1 MTLAELNT
9 ALQGLNVPVAYN
21 VFKEPQVPPYICF
34 LVIDYEQ
41 TYADD
46 KNFVQNPVVRVEYYS
61 KNKDI
66 SFKKPEKGILNFLDT
81 PRGYFI
87 SDLVKIPQK

>member
-46 KNFVQNPVVRVEYYS
+46 ITARTRIFLRKQISRLYS
-61 KNKDI
+61 KKT
-66 SFKKPEKGILNFLDT
+66 K
-81 PRGYFI
+81 
-87 SDLVKIPQK
+87 